1 MTDLAHDAAALDFLC
16 PEEMSDP
23 SVTIQRLYAG
33 DRCRLYEK
41 FLPPFFVVS
50 RFEDVNHVLMNPT
63 RFLSGHGQGP
73 NFVPPAGIV
82 SDAPMHTFF
91 RRLVQDDFKPGAIAR
106 LRPRLERIA
115 DELLDA
121 VEDKETWD
129 LHDDFSFPLPVT
141 IICEIFGVP
150 TDDLRQFKKWSDT
163 SVAALSAQDPSAY
176 VEELMRMR
184 DYLVA
189 LLHEKHD
196 DLDDE
201 GLLARIARARRDGAE
216 LSDEEAVSLV
226 LQLFVAGNETTTSL
240 ITNVMMR
247 LLGDGYQ
254 WADFCA
260 GKIDMKNLINESLRY
275 DPPLLAMFRTTAGD
289 ETIAGTRIPAGT
301 KVMIHYAAA
310 NRDPDVFENP
320 ETFDVHRPVRKI
332 TSFALGV
339 HFCIGAELAKLEAE
353 VMLEALRKRCP
364 NLEMIDEGER
374 IGPFLF
380 WGRRKLPVRAAGG
393 H

>member
-1 MTDLAHDAAALDFLC
+1 MTDQACDAAALDFLC
-16 PEEMSDP
+16 PEEMANP

-41 FLPPFFVVS
+41 FRPPFYVVS

-73 NFVPPAGIV
+73 NFVPPSGIV

-106 LRPRLERIA
+106 LRPRLEGIA
-115 DELLDA
+115 EELLDA
-121 VEDKETWD
+121 VADKETWD
-129 LHDDFSFPLPVT
+129 LHDDFAFPLPVT

-150 TDDLRQFKKWSDT
+150 TDDLRQFKTWSDI
-163 SVAALSAQDPSAY
+163 SVAALSAQNPSAY

-189 LLHEKHD
+189 LLHQRHD
-196 DLDDE
+196 DPDDQ
-201 GLLARIARARRDGAE
+201 GLLARIARARRDGEE
-216 LSDEEAVSLV
+216 LTDAEAVSLV

-275 DPPLLAMFRTTAGD
+275 DPPLLAMFRTTADD

-301 KVMIHYAAA
+301 KIMIHYAAA
-310 NRDPDVFENP
+310 NRDPDMFENP
-320 ETFDVHRPVRKI
+320 DTFDVHRPIRKI
-332 TSFALGV
+332 MSFALGI

-364 NLEMIDEGER
+364 TLEMIDEGER

-380 WGRRKLPVRAAGG
+380 WGRRKLPVKAARRR
-393 H
+393 